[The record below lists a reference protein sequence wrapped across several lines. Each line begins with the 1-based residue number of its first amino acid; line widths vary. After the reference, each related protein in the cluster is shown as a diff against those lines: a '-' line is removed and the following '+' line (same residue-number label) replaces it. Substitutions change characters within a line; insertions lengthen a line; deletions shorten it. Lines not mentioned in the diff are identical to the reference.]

1 MSMEYPKPFL
11 KNVTNICFS
20 IIKGFW
26 NKIWGDLKM
35 KFFCENFLM
44 YRLSLHYNI
53 MQHLF
58 KNLKADVFVCK
69 ETTRCI
75 VLKL

>member
-1 MSMEYPKPFL
+1 MSMEYPKPFF

-20 IIKGFW
+20 IIEGLKIFFW
-26 NKIWGDLKM
+26 RDLKM

-44 YRLSLHYNI
+44 YRIPLHYNI

-58 KNLKADVFVCK
+58 KNLKFD
-69 ETTRCI
+69 
-75 VLKL
+75 LKTMI